1 MLPTLTD
8 PGELGKGGVPHR
20 TASRYL
26 SVGRDNLTATTQVPC
41 TGRPMAAKHHNSPH
55 IAGTNWN
62 AMLAPYRS
70 PVRWKSV
77 WQLTSTGALFV
88 AAWWAAHASLGVGYW
103 LTMLLA
109 VPSAM
114 MVVRLFMLQHDCGH
128 GSFFS
133 SRRANTIVGS
143 LLGVIT
149 LVPYTYWRKT
159 HALHHAGSGDLEGRE
174 LGDIDTLTVREYLS
188 LSRSRRFL
196 YRCYRHPLV
205 LLVIGP
211 LWQFVLKHRLPLDIP
226 RGWKRE
232 WASVHWTN
240 VGIALVAGAMCWLV
254 GWRAFLA
261 VQLPI
266 TMIAGAIGI
275 YLFYV
280 QHQYEDTYW
289 RYREAWNY
297 YAAGLEGASH
307 LVMPKFLQ
315 WCTANIGLHHIHHVS
330 SRIPNYRLQRA
341 FDENPALQR
350 VTTLTLPASVRTLWL
365 TLWDEDDRRLIG
377 FRELR
382 RIRDRFSAE
391 LAAGAATLATKP
403 DAIPSAWR

>member
-1 MLPTLTD
+1 
-8 PGELGKGGVPHR
+8 
-20 TASRYL
+20 
-26 SVGRDNLTATTQVPC
+26 
-41 TGRPMAAKHHNSPH
+41 MAAKHHDSSR

-77 WQLTSTGALFV
+77 WQLSSTGALFV
-88 AAWWAAHASLGVGYW
+88 AAWWATHAALGVGYW
-103 LTMLLA
+103 LTLVLA

-133 SRRANTIVGS
+133 SRRANTVVGS

-188 LSRSRRFL
+188 LSRARRFL

-240 VGIALVAGAMCWLV
+240 IGIALVAGAMCWLV

-365 TLWDEDDRRLIG
+365 TLWDEDERRLIG